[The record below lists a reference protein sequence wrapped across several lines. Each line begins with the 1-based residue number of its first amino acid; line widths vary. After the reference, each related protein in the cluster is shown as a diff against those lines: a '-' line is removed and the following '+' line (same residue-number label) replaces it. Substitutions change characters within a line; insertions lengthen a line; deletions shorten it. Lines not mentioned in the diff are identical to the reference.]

1 MSSIIAALKKSDQ
14 SRNNDNHSDLNNI
27 KFSDNHAP
35 KSRRGFW
42 WLIVLLLLLTFAVYA
57 WQQGWHNRFMPVI
70 QSSTLP
76 NETKPVNENAQPA
89 NVEPVLET
97 KQPSNTRLNQLNPP
111 KQSEIKAQTE
121 QVQKLKAT
129 PATAEIK
136 PVEPKPNNEENKT
149 TNNRAVPSSEV
160 GEVQNQIL
168 PVKQEENNQIKTN
181 KPLVA
186 VDKKKTEPA
195 KDPSLQPKLQQDY
208 LLIHQIDF
216 AVRKDIPEIKINIHI
231 YDPEPDSRMVLING
245 ERFNIGD
252 AIEESV
258 SIVDI
263 VPEGIVVAYDN
274 IQFLIPK

>member
-1 MSSIIAALKKSDQ
+1 MSSIIDALKKSDQ

-27 KFSDNHAP
+27 KFSDNPAP

-42 WLIVLLLLLTFAVYA
+42 WLIVLLLLVTFAVYG
-57 WQQGWHNRFMPVI
+57 WQQGWHNSLMSVI
-70 QSSTLP
+70 QSSTVP
-76 NETKPVNENAQPA
+76 NETNTVNENTQPVI
-89 NVEPVLET
+89 VEPEVET
-97 KQPSNTRLNQLNPP
+97 MQPSKTSLNQLNPP

-129 PATAEIK
+129 SASAEIK
-136 PVEPKPNNEENKT
+136 PVESKPNNKEKPI
-149 TNNRAVPSSEV
+149 NNRVVPSSEV
-160 GEVQNQIL
+160 GVVQDQIL
-168 PVKQEENNQIKTN
+168 PVKQEETNQIKTN
-181 KPLVA
+181 KTLA
-186 VDKKKTEPA
+186 AGDKKNTKPA